1 MQSTFKRKIFKITLV
16 FLAGFLFLFV
26 FRMIYGYTSKFTD
39 REPEYISDFF
49 DDFESSRKNYASDK
63 YKYEKSSSVSTKEM
77 PVADQKV
84 SPENHQI
91 SVDQK
96 FEKTA
101 TVKSRSN
108 RFEQDEKKI
117 KTSISEFKGIIQFE
131 QNSGSKGD
139 RALQLSIGIQPEK
152 FDTFYA
158 IVKTI
163 GNVKSMEITKVDK
176 TNEYKGLN
184 AKKTSLEKIRNSLIE
199 LKKQSGKIDEFIGL
213 ENRILEIEE
222 QLQGLGVQ
230 LGDYDEENEF
240 CTVRFSL
247 VEGRASVPT
256 SFLHRLKTAF
266 EWTINFYLKFILIV
280 VFIMAS
286 AFFILLIID
295 KLKILSGII
304 KKLSE

>member
-1 MQSTFKRKIFKITLV
+1 MKNTFKSKIFKITLL
-16 FLAGFLFLFV
+16 FLAGFFLLFL
-26 FRMIYGYTSKFTD
+26 FRMIYGYTSKYTD
-39 REPEYISDFF
+39 SEPEYISDFF
-49 DDFESSRKNYASDK
+49 DNFESGRKNYASNK
-63 YKYEKSSSVSTKEM
+63 YKYEKASSSSMKEM
-77 PVADQKV
+77 DVTPQ
-84 SPENHQI
+84 QI

-101 TVKSRSN
+101 TVKSKSMN
-108 RFEQDEKKI
+108 FEQDEKKV

-131 QNSGSKGD
+131 QNSGSKGS
-139 RALQLSIGIQPEK
+139 RSLQLSIGIQPEK
-152 FDTFYA
+152 FDSFYVL
-158 IVKTI
+158 VKTI
-163 GNVKSMEITKVDK
+163 GSVKSMEITKVDK
-176 TNEYKGLN
+176 TNEYKDLN
-184 AKKTSLEKIRNSLIE
+184 AKKTSLEKIRNSLLE

-247 VEGRASVPT
+247 VEGKSLVPT

-280 VFIMAS
+280 LFASFS

-295 KLKILSGII
+295 KLKIASNII